1 MNFLIVDDEPLA
13 RAELIRLFSEMVPE
27 FTSVEAC
34 SLAEARGALLKADFQ
49 AAFVDMDLA
58 GQNGLDFLPD
68 AEAAGTPVV
77 IVTAHER
84 YAVDA
89 FDRGARDYLLKPVE
103 ASRLFRAIMRVSR
116 RQAPAPQDLLI
127 LNDQTHCWP
136 VNPADIMVVEAEGS
150 YSVVRFRDRKPLMV
164 CHALKEIESLLE
176 PHSFVRANRSQIVNL
191 KRIQVIHRETSGR
204 MAATIE
210 EFGDVEFSRRQ
221 AKALRS
227 RFAF

>member
-1 MNFLIVDDEPLA
+1 
-13 RAELIRLFSEMVPE
+13 
-27 FTSVEAC
+27 
-34 SLAEARGALLKADFQ
+34 
-49 AAFVDMDLA
+49 
-58 GQNGLDFLPD
+58 
-68 AEAAGTPVV
+68 
-77 IVTAHER
+77 
-84 YAVDA
+84 
-89 FDRGARDYLLKPVE
+89 
-103 ASRLFRAIMRVSR
+103 MRVSR

-127 LNDQTHCWP
+127 LNDQTRCWP

-191 KRIQVIHRETSGR
+191 KRIHVIHREASGR
-204 MAATIE
+204 LAATIE